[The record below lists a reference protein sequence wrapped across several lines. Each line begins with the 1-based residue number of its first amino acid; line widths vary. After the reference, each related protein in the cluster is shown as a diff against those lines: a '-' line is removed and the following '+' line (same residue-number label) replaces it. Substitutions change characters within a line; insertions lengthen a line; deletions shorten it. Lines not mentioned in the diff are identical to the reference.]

1 MPNGTTFSSQLLLA
15 SAGSYARSGDSP
27 PLKFLE
33 ETIAAAERGER
44 SIADVVDA
52 QDEVTRLAVADQI
65 RAGLDVFTDGQIR
78 WLDPVS
84 HLVGKME
91 GVQAGGM
98 VDYLRSGTQIW
109 QPVLRT
115 LPVRRMPLVVEEYL
129 FARNALGTLAT
140 PAGKAGRLFVK
151 AVLTGPYTLARFT
164 AVEETMDAAEQTI
177 DARANAYAKALG
189 EEIEALA
196 AAGAELIQ
204 IDEPAILDSPRDWSL
219 LQDLVDVLVEH
230 RDAART
236 AGRRVELVLSVSFR
250 DCTPFFDELI
260 EMPVDAIGLDFASSP
275 GLAAHIAAAGSPKP
289 LVLGLVNG
297 SKADLESPAE
307 LAKVVEQVLPKIE
320 GGRAHLS
327 TSCGLAILSQKQA
340 FAKLELLGKT
350 RAELQG
356 ERVAGKD

>member
-91 GVQAGGM
+91 GVQAGEM

-109 QPVLRT
+109 QPVLQK
-115 LPVRRMPLVVEEYL
+115 LPERRVPLVVDEYL
-129 FARNALGTLAT
+129 FMRNALGTLAT

-164 AVEETMDAAEQTI
+164 AVEETMDAASQII
-177 DARANAYAKALG
+177 DARANAYATAIG
-189 EEIEALA
+189 QEIEALA

-219 LQDLVDVLVEH
+219 LQDLIDVLVEH
-230 RDAART
+230 RDAARA
-236 AGRRVELVLSVSFR
+236 AGRHVELVLSVYFR
-250 DCTPFFDELI
+250 DCTPFYDELL
-260 EMPVDAIGLDFASSP
+260 EMPVDAIALDFASSP
-275 GLAAHIAAAGSPKP
+275 GLAARVAEAGSPKP

-297 SKADLESPAE
+297 LKADLENPAE
-307 LAKVVEQVLPKIE
+307 LARVVERILPKIE

-350 RAELQG
+350 RAELLG
-356 ERVAGKD
+356 